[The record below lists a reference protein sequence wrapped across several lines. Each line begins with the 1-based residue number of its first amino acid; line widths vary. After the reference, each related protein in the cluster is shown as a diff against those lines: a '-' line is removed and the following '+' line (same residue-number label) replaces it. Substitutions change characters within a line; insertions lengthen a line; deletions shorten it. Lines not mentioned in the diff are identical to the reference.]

1 MRRNKI
7 GARWLVYRFWADPCG
22 EITPELWRTALNMQ
36 RFWNRLVALREDVA
50 FNSETLP
57 QDAETIRTQFWNLL
71 TGGNADCKR
80 WRKELKEEWGLNW
93 EARDAVFDR
102 FVTCCQQAAKNKR
115 GWPKFQHRLDR
126 VAIPHRFKNGG
137 VSPEALFTRVGRR
150 AWRFGLEPVPQW
162 AYQGKSRN
170 HTNARL
176 TKGFFGLSKQAKI
189 EFVTVLHRAF
199 PSQGIVK
206 GVTWL
211 GELHPVKSWQWAIAI
226 TLESASSPPA
236 RPTLP
241 ACGLD
246 LGWRAMGD
254 YIRIGMLY
262 DSDGNV
268 AEMRLPLCAP
278 NSQTRRHGLAS
289 DWRHISGMDRIAA
302 GMLEDVKRSLTFK
315 LPPVLPEDARVP
327 ASQLVKMRQGGLV
340 RLLHSL
346 ETAGIARE
354 AQVLLRS
361 WLAENDRWRAR
372 RAALQDRLVGRRQWL
387 YRNLATFLSRRYGT
401 IAIEGQ
407 LSIKRMIEKSEDANP
422 ALKYGRRYHQWA
434 AVAEL
439 RRYLIEAASKHGT
452 RLAYARTSW
461 STVTCHSCGE
471 RAQGGGTLELIC
483 PRGHRCD
490 QDVNAAINLFSE
502 IEGDGMSEKEERP
515 PLRSDVPWVLR
526 EVVALHHCQ
535 EWPEFA

>member
-1 MRRNKI
+1 
-7 GARWLVYRFWADPCG
+7 
-22 EITPELWRTALNMQ
+22 
-36 RFWNRLVALREDVA
+36 
-50 FNSETLP
+50 
-57 QDAETIRTQFWNLL
+57 
-71 TGGNADCKR
+71 
-80 WRKELKEEWGLNW
+80 
-93 EARDAVFDR
+93 
-102 FVTCCQQAAKNKR
+102 
-115 GWPKFQHRLDR
+115 
-126 VAIPHRFKNGG
+126 
-137 VSPEALFTRVGRR
+137 
-150 AWRFGLEPVPQW
+150 
-162 AYQGKSRN
+162 
-170 HTNARL
+170 
-176 TKGFFGLSKQAKI
+176 
-189 EFVTVLHRAF
+189 
-199 PSQGIVK
+199 
-206 GVTWL
+206 
-211 GELHPVKSWQWAIAI
+211 
-226 TLESASSPPA
+226 
-236 RPTLP
+236 
-241 ACGLD
+241 
-246 LGWRAMGD
+246 MGD

-302 GMLEDVKRSLTFK
+302 GMLEDVKRCLTFK

-407 LSIKRMIEKSEDANP
+407 LSIKRMIEESEDANP